1 MNYILERCC
10 TGLTNVLTARDGGAA
25 RAELCRDLEVGGTT
39 PSSDEITRCT
49 ATGLPINVLVRPRG
63 GSFVYSE
70 EEIAA
75 MSESIREC
83 AACGAAAVV
92 VGALDSAGDIDLAAC
107 RLLVRE
113 AGSLGLGLT
122 FHRAFDCCRDP
133 FLALE
138 QIIELGFDRI
148 LTSGQQPSAMEG
160 APLIRELIQKAG
172 GRIAIMPGAG
182 VTPSNIDTLHELT
195 GAVEFHG
202 TRLCATRL

>member
-1 MNYILERCC
+1 MTKSEFMTAPASELNQRKIADSDDILDKYRQHFAFK
-10 TGLTNVLTARDGGAA
+10 LADGY
-25 RAELCRDLEVGGTT
+25 T
-39 PSSDEITRCT
+39 
-49 ATGLPINVLVRPRG
+49 
-63 GSFVYSE
+63 E

-75 MSESIREC
+75 MAESIREC

-160 APLIRELIQKAG
+160 APLIRKLIQKAG